1 MDISELTEEM
11 HRFVSKQGWYEAQS
25 PRPQNLRNLAV
36 SLVLEA
42 SEVLE
47 HFQWNGQ
54 LDDQD
59 ELANELADVMLYLLQ
74 IASIAEINLE
84 KAVLSKLEQNY
95 QRTWDENPNQV
106 GEVDDE

>member
-11 HRFVSKQGWYEAQS
+11 HRFVSSQGWYEAQS
-25 PRPQNLRNLAV
+25 PRPQTLRNLAV

-54 LDDQD
+54 PDDRD
-59 ELANELADVMLYLLQ
+59 ELAHELADVMLYLLQ
-74 IASIAEINLE
+74 IASIAEIDLE
-84 KAVLSKLEQNY
+84 KAVLSKLERNY
-95 QRTWDENPNQV
+95 QRIWDE
-106 GEVDDE
+106 DAK